1 MKGLKA
7 RATQMLP
14 WPLIAGGLRNLLFRN
29 SDRATVRQSAPAE
42 PARLQLSRSSQPATD
57 TTSPRIAKDSRR
69 HAKTVSRPARM
80 HLTTKHDRR
89 VLVLALAAGFP
100 AVLVALILLWDG
112 SYPARVQWTLTVVII
127 GFWLGFSHAVR
138 ERVVFPLQTLSNLLA
153 ALREGDFSIRARGAA
168 RDDPLG
174 EAMLE
179 VNFLGQILRE
189 QRLGALEATALL
201 RTVMSEI
208 EVAVFAFDGD
218 QKLRLV
224 NRAGERLLAQPAE
237 RLMGRSASE
246 VGLADCLSGESTR
259 TLQKSFPAGA
269 GRWEVHRSTFRERG
283 APHQLLVLSDLS
295 RVLRE
300 EERQAWQRLVRVLGH
315 ELNNSLAP
323 IKSIAGSLESLV
335 VREPQP
341 PDWRED
347 MRRGLGVIAA
357 RAASLNRFMEAYSR
371 LARLPLP
378 RLQPLSV
385 GALVSRVVSLETRM
399 NVELSSGPEITIR
412 ADGDQL
418 EQLLINLVRNA
429 VDASLETGGGVKVG
443 WRRIIGKIEVWIE
456 DEGPGLSNTSNL
468 FVPFFTTKPAGSGIG
483 LVLSRQIAEAHGGTL
498 TLENKRVGRG
508 CEARLRLP
516 I

>member
-1 MKGLKA
+1 MKSFKA
-7 RATQMLP
+7 RTAGLVP
-14 WPLIAGGLRNLLFRN
+14 WPLVGWGRRSRDEDRNAAGEPG
-29 SDRATVRQSAPAE
+29 RQSSPAE
-42 PARLQLSRSSQPATD
+42 LHPSPTGASESGAKAPSPAAPRSSSRSKSRSSRKYFTA
-57 TTSPRIAKDSRR
+57 
-69 HAKTVSRPARM
+69 
-80 HLTTKHDRR
+80 KHDRR
-89 VLVLALAAGFP
+89 ILVMSLAAGFP
-100 AVLVALILLWDG
+100 AVLTALILLWIDNQ
-112 SYPARVQWTLTVVII
+112 PARVQWTLTVVII
-127 GFWLGFSHAVR
+127 GFWLGFSQALR

-168 RDDPLG
+168 MDDPLG

-179 VNFLGQILRE
+179 VNYLGQILRE

-201 RTVMSEI
+201 KTVMAEI

-218 QKLRLV
+218 QKLKLV

-237 RLMGRSASE
+237 RLTGRSA
-246 VGLADCLSGESTR
+246 VDLGLEDCLSGESTR
-259 TLQKSFPAGA
+259 TLQMSFSGGA
-269 GRWEVHRSTFRERG
+269 GRFEVHRSTFRERG

-295 RVLRE
+295 RALRE

-323 IKSIAGSLESLV
+323 IKSIAGSLEGLV
-335 VREPQP
+335 DREPRP
-341 PDWRED
+341 ADWKED
-347 MRRGLGVIAA
+347 MRRGLGVIAS
-357 RAASLNRFMEAYSR
+357 RSASLNRFMEAYSS
-371 LARLPLP
+371 LARLPRP
-378 RLQPLSV
+378 SLQPLSV
-385 GALVSRVVSLETRM
+385 GALVKRVVSLETRM
-399 NVELSSGPEITIR
+399 NVEMSAGPEITIF

-429 VDASLETGGGVKVG
+429 VDASIETGGGVRVG
-443 WRRIIGKIEVWIE
+443 WRKTARHIEVWIE

-498 TLENKRVGRG
+498 TLENRRSGTG

-516 I
+516 L